1 MKKHTTHNKNNTQN
15 PSSKG
20 RGSLRVV
27 RNLGLGVL
35 LVGLF
40 FASMYGVKCGYYKL
54 CEIEMITKYIRH
66 DVTILMPKGAIQV
79 EVADS
84 KGEREQG
91 LSGRVSMRNDEG
103 ILFVF
108 ETPGKYG
115 FWMKDMNFPLDI
127 IWINENGLVVD
138 IERDLSPDSYP
149 KTFINE
155 VDASYV
161 LEVNAGL
168 AKEFGLF
175 LGSKVKITD

>member
-1 MKKHTTHNKNNTQN
+1 MKKTKII
-15 PSSKG
+15 K
-20 RGSLRVV
+20 VI
-27 RNLGLGVL
+27 RNIFFIALC
-35 LVGLF
+35 VGLF
-40 FASMYGVKCGYYKL
+40 FGSMYGFRCGVYKM
-54 CEIEMITKYIRH
+54 CEIKMLSKFIRH

-79 EVADS
+79 EVAQTKS
-84 KGEREQG
+84 SRELG
-91 LSGRVSMRNDEG
+91 LSGRVSMGNDEG

-108 ETPGKYG
+108 DTPGKYG

-138 IERDLSPDSYP
+138 IERNLTPGSYP

-155 VDASYV
+155 IDATYV
-161 LEVNAGL
+161 LEINAGL